1 MIGDLLA
8 RELPDPRLTAELRSF
23 GAEQFLY
30 MVVALPQRRIMGLG
44 VPMTAGELDAWAD
57 DAVNLFLNG
66 CRGLSGAPSQNR

>member
-1 MIGDLLA
+1 M
-8 RELPDPRLTAELRSF
+8 TAELRSF

-44 VPMTAGELDAWAD
+44 VPMTARELDSWAD

-66 CRGLSGAPSQNR
+66 CKGLPGAATTTPGTIKKFIEL